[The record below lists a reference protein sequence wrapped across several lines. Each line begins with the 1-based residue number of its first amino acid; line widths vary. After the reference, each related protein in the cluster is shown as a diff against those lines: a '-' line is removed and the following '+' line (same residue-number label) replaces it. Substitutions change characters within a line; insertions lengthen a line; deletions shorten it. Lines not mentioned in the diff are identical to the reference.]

1 MYFLENENIKNNRA
15 QKSLYAIPKQDNIF
29 SIGKV
34 ISTID
39 TATGKPDSMGRI
51 KVYIDSPANRGGD
64 MNTKNLKNP
73 DGSINPDVLPWAMP
87 MNSMVTTQ
95 PKVGETVFIFCFDN
109 SKPFVDRI
117 YFGPIISEPQNLN
130 YEGFGNDSPLKG
142 LSIANINPNKSVY
155 TIPEINGVFPDPQ
168 DVSIQG
174 RYNTDI
180 TQKYNE
186 IVIRAG
192 KFKTSSPSNESGG
205 NPYSFSFNSKTQAFI
220 QLKND
225 VVVVKESD
233 TTSEERGSITNIVA
247 SKINLLTHKDG
258 APTISL
264 NPNDLIS
271 DLDMETILAEAH
283 QLPFG
288 DILLEYLKLIKN
300 AILYH
305 VHNGNGNPATDL
317 NSSGNVQAIAAFKSK
332 ADDLEKNMLSKNIRI
347 N

>member
-15 QKSLYAIPKQDNIF
+15 QKSVYETTKHDNIF

-64 MNTKNLKNP
+64 MNAVNLKNP
-73 DGSINPDVLPWAMP
+73 DGTINPDSLPWAMP

-95 PKVGETVFIFCFDN
+95 PKVGETVFIFCFDK

-130 YEGFGNDSPLKG
+130 YEPFGNDSPLKG

-180 TQKYNE
+180 TQKHNE
-186 IVIRAG
+186 VVIRAG
-192 KFKTSSPSNESGG
+192 KFQSSSPSKESGG
-205 NPYSFSFNSKTQAFI
+205 NPYNFSFNSKTQAFV

-225 VVVVKESD
+225 VIIVKETD
-233 TTSEERGSITNIVA
+233 TQSEERGSITNIVS
-247 SKINLLTHKDG
+247 SKINLLTHKNG
-258 APTISL
+258 TPTISL

-271 DLDMETILAEAH
+271 DLDMEKILSEAH

-288 DILLEYLKLIKN
+288 DILLEYLRLLKE
-300 AILYH
+300 AIFYH
-305 VHNGNGNPATDL
+305 VHNGSGNPSTDL
-317 NSSGNVQAIAAFKSK
+317 SGSGNCQAIAALKAQ
-332 ADDLEKNMLSKNIRI
+332 ADDLEKRMLSKNIRI